1 MTALEPRLCP
11 STPWSAGWPES
22 LRVYGHGID
31 DAVQVRVWV
40 EDPAIAEPLADL
52 LAPVHRIAV
61 VTTRP
66 QHLVPEAYISVLDGG
81 EWLRQWWA
89 KGLVFRD
96 WESQQNSLV
105 PIGVWVDG
113 RMPLAQRVVTA
124 AHEIGH
130 VLGLG
135 HSDDPA
141 NVMFGGGTGLS
152 SVQWTEEQI
161 AAMDGVIVD
170 RPRSGF

>member
-31 DAVQVRVWV
+31 DAAQVRVWV
-40 EDPAIAEPLADL
+40 EDASIAEPLAEL
-52 LAPVHRIAV
+52 LAPVERIAV

-66 QHLVPEAYISVLDGG
+66 QHLRPADYISVLDGG
-81 EWLRQWWA
+81 EWLNLWGAR
-89 KGLVFRD
+89 GVPFRS
-96 WESQQNSLV
+96 WESQRNDLV

-113 RMPLAQRVVTA
+113 RMPLPQRAVTA

-135 HSDDPA
+135 HSDDPG
-141 NVMFGGGTGLS
+141 NVMYGGGTS
-152 SVQWTEEQI
+152 TASVQWTEEQI
-161 AAMDGVIVD
+161 TVMDGVIVD
-170 RPRSGF
+170 RKERD